1 MILFGREEER
11 KALAE
16 KKHTEE
22 VETKLFQ
29 NIEITF
35 IFHILL
41 FIIKLELI
49 ALIIHSRR
57 H

>member
-49 ALIIHSRR
+49 ALLVYS
-57 H
+57 